1 MPSQEPIHLF
11 VYGTLIDP
19 ERVTALTGKQF
30 ERVDATLNGFERVNS
45 PLGYP
50 FIFPKAGGIV
60 RGVLLLNLDPV
71 SLVHLDT
78 YEAEGDL
85 YRRQVV
91 VVEVAD
97 RRVAAV
103 TYVGHAIRASVA
115 PMPARWIAPSQPEN
129 LAETR
134 TPSRRLCAPFADEH

>member
-11 VYGTLIDP
+11 VYGTLTDP

-30 ERVDATLNGFERVNS
+30 ERVDAMLSGFERINS

-50 FIFPKAGGIV
+50 FILPRTGAVV
-60 RGVLLLNLDPV
+60 RGALLLNIDPV
-71 SLVHLDT
+71 SLVQFDV

-85 YRRQVV
+85 YRRQGV
-91 VVEVAD
+91 VVEVVD

-103 TYVGHAIRASVA
+103 TYVGHAIRALVA
-115 PMPARWIAPSQPEN
+115 PGQPEGLCDATTPARRLRAP
-129 LAETR
+129 
-134 TPSRRLCAPFADEH
+134 CADED

>member
-11 VYGTLIDP
+11 VYGTLTDP

-30 ERVDATLNGFERVNS
+30 ERVDATLSGFERVNF

-50 FIFPKAGGIV
+50 FILPNSGAVV
-60 RGVLLLNLDPV
+60 RGVLLLNIDPA
-71 SLVHLDT
+71 SLVQLDA

-85 YRRQVV
+85 YRRQGVMV
-91 VVEVAD
+91 QVGD

-103 TYVGHAIRASVA
+103 TYVGHAIRALVTPRQPESLYEERT
-115 PMPARWIAPSQPEN
+115 PAR
-129 LAETR
+129 
-134 TPSRRLCAPFADEH
+134 RLRAPFADEH

>member
-11 VYGTLIDP
+11 VYGTLADP
-19 ERVTALTGKQF
+19 ERVTALTGQQF
-30 ERVDATLNGFERVNS
+30 GRCDATLCGFERVNS

-50 FIFPKAGGIV
+50 FIIPRPGVIV
-60 RGVLLLNLDPV
+60 RGVLLLDIDLV
-71 SLVHLDT
+71 SLAHLDA

-97 RRVAAV
+97 RQVVAM
-103 TYVGHAIRASVA
+103 TYVGHGICASVA
-115 PMPARWIAPSQPEN
+115 AMPGRWTTPSQPEH
-129 LAETR
+129 LSDAR
-134 TPSRRLCAPFADEH
+134 SPGRQLRAPFADEH

>member
-30 ERVDATLNGFERVNS
+30 ERVAATLSGFERVNS

-50 FIFPKAGGIV
+50 FIFPKAGGSV

-71 SLVHLDT
+71 SLLHLDA

-85 YRRQVV
+85 YRRQGVV
-91 VVEVAD
+91 VTVAG
-97 RRVAAV
+97 RQVTAM
-103 TYVGHAIRASVA
+103 TYVGYAIRASVA
-115 PMPARWIAPSQPEN
+115 PTPAQWTDPGRPQGSPDP
-129 LAETR
+129 R
-134 TPSRRLCAPFADEH
+134 TMARRLRAPLADEY

>member
-11 VYGTLIDP
+11 VYGTLTDP
-19 ERVTALTGKQF
+19 ERVTVLTGKQF
-30 ERVDATLNGFERVNS
+30 ERVDATLSGFERVNS

-50 FIFPKAGGIV
+50 FILPRPAATV
-60 RGVLLLNLDPV
+60 RGVLLLEVDPV
-71 SLVHLDT
+71 SLAELDV

-97 RRVAAV
+97 RRVAAM
-103 TYVGHAIRASVA
+103 TYVGHSIRASVA
-115 PMPARWIAPSQPEN
+115 PMVARWTDPSRQELRSEARPPAR
-129 LAETR
+129 
-134 TPSRRLCAPFADEH
+134 RLRISSTDEH

>member
-19 ERVTALTGKQF
+19 ERVATLTGKQF
-30 ERVDATLNGFERVNS
+30 ERVDATLSGFERVNS

-50 FIFPKAGGIV
+50 FILPRVGAIV
-60 RGVLLLNLDPV
+60 RGVLLLNIDPV
-71 SLVHLDT
+71 SLVHLDV
-78 YEAEGDL
+78 YEAEGGL

-91 VVEVAD
+91 VVEVTD

-115 PMPARWIAPSQPEN
+115 PMPTRWTESRPAG
-129 LAETR
+129 
-134 TPSRRLCAPFADEH
+134 TPL